1 MEFRRLVYFS
11 YSEVVCSLCL
21 FVAKIKI
28 MLKVPLREGSI
39 GLECVVN
46 VSYVRCV
53 RMCSLYVFFVKFG
66 PRACVYVCPGVK
78 FGPRA
83 CVYVCGASWR

>member
-28 MLKVPLREGSI
+28 MLKVQGRSYLRGKRI
-39 GLECVVN
+39 
-46 VSYVRCV
+46 VRCV
-53 RMCSLYVFFVKFG
+53 RMCSLYVVF
-66 PRACVYVCPGVK
+66 VK

>member
-66 PRACVYVCPGVK
+66 PRACVYVC
-78 FGPRA
+78 
-83 CVYVCGASWR
+83 GASWR